1 MTSANQRESPLRPN
15 IRENSREFV
24 DEQGRKMKTVR
35 SMVLVSNDPLSQA
48 RGAQAVYQ
56 RLEQEIAA
64 HGLTDEISLMT
75 VDDVGRHDTV
85 PMVIIYPEGVIYGP
99 VKTDDVAM
107 LVEEHLSKG
116 RIASGL
122 LAPAHELTGRI
133 AWLSA
138 RTGTL
143 PAG

>member
-1 MTSANQRESPLRPN
+1 
-15 IRENSREFV
+15 
-24 DEQGRKMKTVR
+24 MKTVR

-85 PMVIIYPEGVIYGP
+85 PMVIIYPE
-99 VKTDDVAM
+99 A
-107 LVEEHLSKG
+107 
-116 RIASGL
+116 
-122 LAPAHELTGRI
+122 
-133 AWLSA
+133 
-138 RTGTL
+138 
-143 PAG
+143 